1 MKIIYSLSL
10 LCRGPAR
17 SRATCKDATHSE
29 RFDQADQD
37 GCPCGFPPS
46 ELVESAARPVTMA
59 AATSVPPDL
68 NLVLFSSDVYV
79 LTLHTYML
87 TAAPGAR
94 WGGKGDLRGS
104 EKETRLSI
112 YSNIEDA
119 GSRDFW
125 TIERQAS
132 CSPSNHFV
140 NLPKLDTEMMSKA
153 I

>member
-1 MKIIYSLSL
+1 
-10 LCRGPAR
+10 
-17 SRATCKDATHSE
+17 
-29 RFDQADQD
+29 
-37 GCPCGFPPS
+37 
-46 ELVESAARPVTMA
+46 MA

-119 GSRDFW
+119 GSRNFW
-125 TIERQAS
+125 AIERQAQLLSVKPFCKLAEARYEDDVKSNLIKFLLIRAGGRLEWIWDSKDGEWSSES
-132 CSPSNHFV
+132 CADFAVPANNPLS
-140 NLPKLDTEMMSKA
+140 
-153 I
+153 IC